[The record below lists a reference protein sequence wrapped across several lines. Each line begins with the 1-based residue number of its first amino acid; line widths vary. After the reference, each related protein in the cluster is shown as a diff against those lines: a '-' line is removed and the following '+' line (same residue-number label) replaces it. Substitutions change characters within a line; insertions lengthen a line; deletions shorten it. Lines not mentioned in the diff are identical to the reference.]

1 MLAEH
6 RTLAYLFTTSSNHI
20 RRLYRLPPPASL
32 LPQITMDF
40 PLDLRFKTIALSP
53 QISVTEPSGRIV
65 AYVRQKA
72 FKLKE
77 AVTVFGDVAQTRPL
91 YTIAADR
98 VFDISAQYHI
108 EDVSGSQLGV
118 LQRQG
123 MRSFWKAH
131 YEINRAGQPLFTVR
145 EENPWIKIIDGV
157 LGEIPIIGML
167 SGYAFHPA
175 YRVTRAGT
183 DAAVLRLVKRPALF
197 EGRYSIERL
206 AVLAQDEEL
215 LAILGLLMLVLMERS
230 RG

>member
-1 MLAEH
+1 
-6 RTLAYLFTTSSNHI
+6 
-20 RRLYRLPPPASL
+20 
-32 LPQITMDF
+32 MDF
-40 PLDLRFKTIALSP
+40 PLDLRFKTIALAP

-77 AVTVFGDVAQTRPL
+77 AVTVFGDVEQTRAL
-91 YTIAADR
+91 YRIAADR

-108 EDVSGSQLGV
+108 EDVSGNALGV
-118 LQRQG
+118 LKRQG

-131 YEINRAGQPLFTVR
+131 YEINRAGQPLFVVR

-157 LGEIPIIGML
+157 LGEIPVLGLL

-175 YRVTRAGT
+175 YRVTRAGSET
-183 DAAVLRLVKRPALF
+183 PVLRVVKRPALF
-197 EGRYSIERL
+197 EGRYTIERL
-206 AVLAQDEEL
+206 VVLGQDEEL
-215 LAILGLLMLVLMERS
+215 LALLGLLMLVLLERS